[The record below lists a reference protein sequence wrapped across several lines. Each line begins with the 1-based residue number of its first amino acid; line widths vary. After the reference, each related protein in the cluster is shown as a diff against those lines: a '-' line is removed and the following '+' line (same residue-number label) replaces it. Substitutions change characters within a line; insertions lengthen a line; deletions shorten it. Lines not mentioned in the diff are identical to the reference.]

1 MNQSWNAFRTFT
13 MTSDD
18 VNSINNQM
26 LSTNEDNLHY
36 KELSPSNFRE
46 GFLKGAKFLPT
57 FVAHLHVA
65 AGRILQSHAYTR
77 LPTILSRPSEKFELS
92 WS

>member
-1 MNQSWNAFRTFT
+1 

-18 VNSINNQM
+18 VNSIKDQM

-57 FVAHLHVA
+57 LVAHLA
-65 AGRILQSHAYTR
+65 AGRIIQSHAYTR
-77 LPTILSRPSEKFELS
+77 LQTYLSRPSYRYPI
-92 WS
+92 